1 MSFTNRASPLT
12 RSLELTPLV
21 GVGKFWNG
29 TQLVA
34 PAVAVTTQVDAL
46 ILDTELELLPLEV
59 ELEVRLDVL
68 LTDELELLAEEV
80 RLEDMLLVELLT
92 LLDDPLDALDALL
105 IEVILLELRLEAREE
120 LDEVAT
126 LDDELTLD
134 AMLELLLLAATLD
147 ELTACPPPEHAAV
160 EMHASSII
168 VP

>member
-1 MSFTNRASPLT
+1 LSFTNRASPLT

-92 LLDDPLDALDALL
+92 LLDDALDALL

-126 LDDELTLD
+126 LDDELTLE